1 MTGPSS
7 RALSQLRR
15 WWPHSS
21 QPLRVCHLGKFYP
34 PAVGGIETHSRALA
48 RGQAELGANVR
59 VLCVNHLDRHG
70 RDVTWDRFAQTETVE
85 EWDGPVQVIRMGRRA
100 CVARLDFCFELAY
113 FLNRLGRGEV
123 DLFHLHAPNPT
134 MVLAL
139 AALRP
144 SAPLVVTYHSDV
156 IKQRVLRLALRPFEG
171 VVFHRA
177 SIILSDSPPYPG
189 GSDTLRRYRG
199 KLGVLPLG
207 IDLGPYLRPPPAAC
221 EHARRL
227 KAEYGWP
234 LWLAVGRLVYY
245 KGLHNAIRA
254 LALVPGRLMIV
265 GQGPLEDDLR
275 RLAEQVGVA
284 DRVLWRGRLST
295 EELIGAYQA
304 ATACWFPSNER
315 SEGFGLVQVEA
326 MASGCPVLNTS
337 ISHSGVSWVSRH
349 EETGLTV
356 APNDPA
362 GLAAAANRLL
372 REPGLRQRLSAN
384 APQRAR
390 LEFDQ
395 ALMARR
401 SLEYYRSALGNRSS
415 NGVHEP
421 RVALDGCDVVLDGKP
436 AEKNAQVLLRLAQVQ
451 RMPPS

>member
-1 MTGPSS
+1 
-7 RALSQLRR
+7 
-15 WWPHSS
+15 
-21 QPLRVCHLGKFYP
+21 
-34 PAVGGIETHSRALA
+34 
-48 RGQAELGANVR
+48 
-59 VLCVNHLDRHG
+59 
-70 RDVTWDRFAQTETVE
+70 
-85 EWDGPVQVIRMGRRA
+85 MGRQA
-100 CVARLDFCFELAY
+100 SVARLDFCFELPTL
-113 FLNRLGRGEV
+113 LNRLGQREV

-134 MVLAL
+134 MLLAL
-139 AALRP
+139 AVLRP
-144 SAPLVVTYHSDV
+144 RVPLVVTHHSDV
-156 IKQRVLRLALRPFEG
+156 VKQKLLRLAVRPFER
-171 VVFHRA
+171 VVFHDA
-177 SIILSDSPPYPG
+177 SLILSDSPLYPG
-189 GSDTLRRYRG
+189 GSETLQRYRG
-199 KLGVLPLG
+199 RLGILPLG
-207 IDLGPYLRPPPAAC
+207 IDLSPYLRPAPAAL

-265 GQGPLEDDLR
+265 GHGPLEDELR
-275 RLAEQVGVA
+275 QLAEQVGVA
-284 DRVLWRGRLST
+284 GRVLWRGRISA

-356 APNDPA
+356 APNDAA

-372 REPGLRQRLSAN
+372 REPGLRERLSAN
-384 APQRAR
+384 APERAR

-401 SLEYYRSALGNRSS
+401 SLEFYARVLGNWSTN
-415 NGVHEP
+415 NGVHEQVKAP
-421 RVALDGCDVVLDGKP
+421 EMEAAL
-436 AEKNAQVLLRLAQVQ
+436 A
-451 RMPPS
+451 